1 MDMSMHEPPAGSMAD
16 LQRQINALVTELALK
31 ERQLRD
37 VSVDDL
43 ARVLIDAQ
51 QTARDLRARLATK
64 DEELSRIKLQ
74 LKQLNSGNDDAWD
87 KIVADASAECI
98 RLRREVDEWKA
109 RDLEAARRWS
119 EQQET
124 MAAYMARISEL
135 ETLVA
140 RQRDASEEDGVAR
153 DTEIRAMNKRMQ
165 EIAGANDPSKVEAA
179 KFLVDQVTEQEKAMR
194 LQKDHAMQLET
205 RMLELKRE
213 NEYMRNTLYGYD
225 PAALEQGGSD
235 WQPGALQRL
244 QDQLTELRA
253 QGSVQ
258 RVVMAEEALARE
270 QIERQRIE
278 NHLLAVQAQDRRRE
292 VTQDDAPA
300 AAAMQDAM
308 RAKDKRINQLEEA
321 KYRLDEEN
329 AAMARKLE
337 ELQRKDALNRAR
349 SSKGTLSYPVDPL
362 SRQADQD

>member
-1 MDMSMHEPPAGSMAD
+1 
-16 LQRQINALVTELALK
+16 
-31 ERQLRD
+31 
-37 VSVDDL
+37 
-43 ARVLIDAQ
+43 
-51 QTARDLRARLATK
+51 
-64 DEELSRIKLQ
+64 
-74 LKQLNSGNDDAWD
+74 
-87 KIVADASAECI
+87 
-98 RLRREVDEWKA
+98 
-109 RDLEAARRWS
+109 
-119 EQQET
+119 
-124 MAAYMARISEL
+124 
-135 ETLVA
+135 
-140 RQRDASEEDGVAR
+140 
-153 DTEIRAMNKRMQ
+153 
-165 EIAGANDPSKVEAA
+165 
-179 KFLVDQVTEQEKAMR
+179 
-194 LQKDHAMQLET
+194 MQLET